1 MAFNLSKDKTPKII
15 YVSRDKK
22 RMKHFLFMTIF
33 MIVATSFF
41 MYLGFYLLPVS
52 VFNLT
57 FISLM
62 TTSGYIGAFL
72 FYDNYLTIK
81 KKKDAGNY

>member
-1 MAFNLSKDKTPKII
+1 MAINLSKNKTPQLI
-15 YVSRDKK
+15 YNSRDKK

-33 MIVATSFF
+33 MIVCTSLF
-41 MYLGFYLLPVS
+41 MFLGFYLLPVT

-57 FISLM
+57 FISMM
-62 TTSGYIGAFL
+62 TGTGYIGAFL

-81 KKKDAGNY
+81 KNKDAGNY

>member
-22 RMKHFLFMTIF
+22 RMKHFLFMAIF
-33 MIVATSFF
+33 MTVATSFF
-41 MYLGFYLLPVS
+41 MYLGFYLLPVNT
-52 VFNLT
+52 FNFC

-62 TTSGYIGAFL
+62 TTSGYIGAFV
-72 FYDNYLTIK
+72 FYNNYLTIK

>member
-1 MAFNLSKDKTPKII
+1 MAFNLSKDKTPQLI
-15 YVSRDKK
+15 YNSQEK
-22 RMKHFLFMTIF
+22 RLMKLNVYLAIFMT
-33 MIVATSFF
+33 VATSVA
-41 MYLGFYLLPVS
+41 MYIGFYLLPVNR
-52 VFNLT
+52 FNFC

-62 TTSGYIGAFL
+62 TTTGYIGAFL